1 MDTADFFQLRNDS
14 FDILNARNF
23 KDDKL
28 LARGYGYDLKNQKII
43 IDKLKSCI
51 ENLVISKTFKK
62 TKKGTLVKR
71 KEKSYFP
78 FQKGFLMTIASLYGL
93 YEDLMPLDVKFIL
106 TSRLK
111 QNCLEN
117 FFSQI
122 RGVGHFYDHLL
133 PSEVKHRIRLLLL
146 GKNVDDI
153 PFSSATNTLP
163 CEETSLLTTELLLHM
178 SPDINECGNQSEIH
192 EIITNEVSSS
202 ELTAIVDSSEC
213 LNDFSPDC
221 SAEGLNYLAGYIV
234 HKCRKYDRS
243 LAIPSGQSLAIS
255 SKEKNVD

>member
-1 MDTADFFQLRNDS
+1 
-14 FDILNARNF
+14 
-23 KDDKL
+23 
-28 LARGYGYDLKNQKII
+28 
-43 IDKLKSCI
+43 
-51 ENLVISKTFKK
+51 
-62 TKKGTLVKR
+62 
-71 KEKSYFP
+71 
-78 FQKGFLMTIASLYGL
+78 MTIASLYGL

-106 TSRLK
+106 TSRLN
-111 QNCLEN
+111 QDCLEN
-117 FFSQI
+117 FFFQI
-122 RGVGHFYDHLL
+122 RGVGHFYDHPL
-133 PSEVKHRIRLLLL
+133 PSEVKYRIRLLLL

-163 CEETSLLTTELLLHM
+163 CEDKSLLTTELLLHM
-178 SPDINECGNQSEIH
+178 SPDINKCGNQSEIH

-221 SAEGLNYLAGYIV
+221 SAEGLKYLAGYIA

-255 SKEKNVD
+255 SKRGLKFFPEVAFSFQLMNGSNRLKNLKKLLSKCTFMSGIEQSSNKKIAIEEVNIFGTLKSDISK

>member
-1 MDTADFFQLRNDS
+1 MTCDS
-14 FDILNARNF
+14 RISYDGEDRILGPHSNVS
-23 KDDKL
+23 
-28 LARGYGYDLKNQKII
+28 
-43 IDKLKSCI
+43 SC
-51 ENLVISKTFKK
+51 N
-62 TKKGTLVKR
+62 G
-71 KEKSYFP
+71 
-78 FQKGFLMTIASLYGL
+78 
-93 YEDLMPLDVKFIL
+93 
-106 TSRLK
+106 SRLN
-111 QNCLEN
+111 QDCLEN

-122 RGVGHFYDHLL
+122 RGVGHFYDHPL

-163 CEETSLLTTELLLHM
+163 CEDKSVLTTELLVHM
-178 SPDINECGNQSEIH
+178 SPDLNECGNQSEIQ

-213 LNDFSPDC
+213 LNVFSPDC
-221 SAEGLNYLAGYIV
+221 CAEGLKYLAGYIA

-255 SKEKNVD
+255 SKEKTWIEVLSRGGLLIPTDEWFEQIKKNEETYREMHCNNHLSTQRNQVGLLNSSKSFS